1 MDTSSAVPIPNTG
14 TIGSSFHFSNNII
27 IIILVILLIL
37 SLFNINV
44 FHVAGN
50 VLEKFVEIVNPIIR
64 LLGFTTGTILNKTT
78 DIVSDTAKAGID
90 VADETINTVG
100 DALISAGSH
109 GNSNP
114 SKDSLDNILNRGH
127 NGVSNPSPT
136 PGESSIQKPI
146 SSNKSSWCLVGE
158 YQGTRGCIDVK
169 DGDKCIS
176 GQIYPSQKMCL
187 NPTMTQN
194 ASIR

>member
-1 MDTSSAVPIPNTG
+1 M
-14 TIGSSFHFSNNII
+14 GSSSNNII

-37 SLFNINV
+37 SLFNINI
-44 FHVAGN
+44 FHIAGN
-50 VLEKFVEIVNPIIR
+50 VLEKFTQIVNPIIR
-64 LLGFTTGTILNKTT
+64 LMGFTTGTVLNTTT
-78 DIVSDTAKAGID
+78 DIVTDTAKAGID
-90 VADETINTVG
+90 VVDETLNSVG
-100 DALISAGSH
+100 DVLISAGSQGQMNANR
-109 GNSNP
+109 GN
-114 SKDSLDNILNRGH
+114 LDNILNRGY
-127 NGVSNPSPT
+127 NGSSNPQPT
-136 PGESSIQKPI
+136 PSESSIQKPI

-194 ASIR
+194 ATGR